1 MPAKYEAYLDSYS
14 AALRTRKAYDAIMR
28 DVLDERQ
35 QLAALQ
41 QLIASERNTLAQ
53 LEGTLVAQNTE
64 QGVAGEILKARFG
77 TQQADAQ
84 RAASARAAGA
94 AATAVPREL
103 VALANEL
110 GFDDESR
117 EGLTPGDA
125 NKIAQ
130 RAMQLLSER
139 TRPMTEQA
147 ARAAVA
153 YVQALPGVPAQAL
166 QRVESARDSVPN
178 RPTRGPGQRRL
189 SPEEAA
195 QRAGEE
201 QALEAVYH
209 SSKLGYVGAFDGEAI
224 ADKRRTTTA
233 EGTSFDTEDD
243 AFVAYLGLLEDGVA
257 TAEELAALTDATG
270 EQAEADFRLARRVY
284 SEAKAQGAYQNRQ
297 RKYFDPSWLSQSARV
312 AGLEAELVATTPET
326 RRTAT
331 QETARRLLQQ
341 QGIDPDDKY
350 LQFRG
355 TPKYDYYNAADR
367 VFGSVDEIIAATG
380 GEKSIANLLQQY
392 ETSGVDWTVEQL
404 AAQLGKTMSGDELV
418 DAMGFALALDR
429 QTREGVKPVDRKAL
443 QAEERA
449 RIAAAEEASKAAAAA
464 AEQRLQ
470 AARQAKEEAARLAF
484 DPGFRKPEQAA
495 VKQER
500 EAPEIDAA
508 TKYARLRAEGLTQ
521 EQARE
526 RLQAADKTEAELE
539 AFALTGAEPTNPE
552 LAAEFTPLSDFQSA
566 ADIQLDGGVIAA
578 EEVVEQP
585 ETASE
590 ARTMRERM
598 AALTDDELFA
608 MFDEEQP

>member
-1 MPAKYEAYLDSYS
+1 MPAKYEAYLESYS
-14 AALRTRKAYDAIMR
+14 AAVRSKNAYDAIMR

-64 QGVAGEILKARFG
+64 QGVAGEILKARLG

-84 RAASARAAGA
+84 RAASARATGA
-94 AATAVPREL
+94 AATAVPRAL
-103 VALANEL
+103 VDLANDL

-117 EGLTPGDA
+117 EGLTAGDA
-125 NKIAQ
+125 NQIAQ

-139 TRPMTEQA
+139 TPPMTEQA

-153 YVQALPGVPAQAL
+153 YVRALP
-166 QRVESARDSVPN
+166 RVSAKAIEDVEGARDRVPN

-209 SSKLGYVGAFDGEAI
+209 SSPLGYVGAFDGEAI
-224 ADKRRTTTA
+224 ADRRRTTTA

-257 TAEELAALTDATG
+257 TAEELAAFTDATG
-270 EQAEADFRLARRVY
+270 KQAEADFKLARRVY
-284 SEAKAQGAYQNRQ
+284 AEAKAQGAYQNRQ
-297 RKYFDPSWLSQSARV
+297 RQYFDPSWLSQSARV

-331 QETARRLLQQ
+331 QEAARRLLQQ
-341 QGIDPDDKY
+341 QGRDPDDQY
-350 LQFRG
+350 LEFRG
-355 TPKYDYYNAADR
+355 TPKYDFYNAADR
-367 VFGSVDEIIAATG
+367 VFGSVDDIIATTG
-380 GEKSIANLLQQY
+380 GEKRIAKLLQQY
-392 ETSGVDWTVEQL
+392 EASGVDWTVDQL

-449 RIAAAEEASKAAAAA
+449 RIAAAKEASKAAEAV

-470 AARQAKEEAARLAF
+470 AARQEKDAAARRVF
-484 DPGFRKPEQAA
+484 SEA
-495 VKQER
+495 VPRLEETAGTGDIRTQ
-500 EAPEIDAA
+500 
-508 TKYARLRAEGLTQ
+508 YARLRGRGFTAEDAFDAFKQ
-521 EQARE
+521 EEE
-526 RLQAADKTEAELE
+526 RQEAPE
-539 AFALTGAEPTNPE
+539 AVAV
-552 LAAEFTPLSDFQSA
+552 D
-566 ADIQLDGGVIAA
+566 DIQLGGGVIAT

>member
-1 MPAKYEAYLDSYS
+1 
-14 AALRTRKAYDAIMR
+14 
-28 DVLDERQ
+28 
-35 QLAALQ
+35 
-41 QLIASERNTLAQ
+41 
-53 LEGTLVAQNTE
+53 
-64 QGVAGEILKARFG
+64 
-77 TQQADAQ
+77 
-84 RAASARAAGA
+84 
-94 AATAVPREL
+94 
-103 VALANEL
+103 
-110 GFDDESR
+110 
-117 EGLTPGDA
+117 
-125 NKIAQ
+125 
-130 RAMQLLSER
+130 
-139 TRPMTEQA
+139 
-147 ARAAVA
+147 
-153 YVQALPGVPAQAL
+153 
-166 QRVESARDSVPN
+166 
-178 RPTRGPGQRRL
+178 
-189 SPEEAA
+189 
-195 QRAGEE
+195 
-201 QALEAVYH
+201 
-209 SSKLGYVGAFDGEAI
+209 
-224 ADKRRTTTA
+224 
-233 EGTSFDTEDD
+233 
-243 AFVAYLGLLEDGVA
+243 
-257 TAEELAALTDATG
+257 
-270 EQAEADFRLARRVY
+270 
-284 SEAKAQGAYQNRQ
+284 
-297 RKYFDPSWLSQSARV
+297 
-312 AGLEAELVATTPET
+312 
-326 RRTAT
+326 
-331 QETARRLLQQ
+331 
-341 QGIDPDDKY
+341 
-350 LQFRG
+350 
-355 TPKYDYYNAADR
+355 
-367 VFGSVDEIIAATG
+367 
-380 GEKSIANLLQQY
+380 
-392 ETSGVDWTVEQL
+392 
-404 AAQLGKTMSGDELV
+404 
-418 DAMGFALALDR
+418 MGFALALDR

>member
-1 MPAKYEAYLDSYS
+1 M
-14 AALRTRKAYDAIMR
+14 
-28 DVLDERQ
+28 
-35 QLAALQ
+35 
-41 QLIASERNTLAQ
+41 
-53 LEGTLVAQNTE
+53 
-64 QGVAGEILKARFG
+64 
-77 TQQADAQ
+77 
-84 RAASARAAGA
+84 
-94 AATAVPREL
+94 
-103 VALANEL
+103 ANEL

-189 SPEEAA
+189 TPEEAA

-257 TAEELAALTDATG
+257 TAEELAAFTGATG
-270 EQAEADFRLARRVY
+270 EEAEADFMLARRVY

-355 TPKYDYYNAADR
+355 TPKYDFYNAADR

-380 GEKSIANLLQQY
+380 GEKNIAKLLRQY

-404 AAQLGKTMSGDELV
+404 AVQLGKTMSGDELV

-429 QTREGVKPVDRKAL
+429 QTREGVTPVDRKAL
-443 QAEERA
+443 QDEERA
-449 RIAAAEEASKAAAAA
+449 RIAAAKEASKAAEAV

-470 AARQAKEEAARLAF
+470 AARQEKDAAARRVFA
-484 DPGFRKPEQAA
+484 DVTKRSP
-495 VKQER
+495 QELR
-500 EAPEIDAA
+500 DDLP
-508 TKYARLRAEGLTQ
+508 TSYARLRAQGLTQ
-521 EQARE
+521 EEARA
-526 RLQAADKTEAELE
+526 RLQTEAEVE
-539 AFALTGAEPTNPE
+539 AFARGGPEPTNPE
-552 LAAEFTPLSDFQSA
+552 LAAEIMAIEPAEAVEEIELTGD
-566 ADIQLDGGVIAA
+566 VIST
-578 EEVVEQP
+578 EEAVDVNEVRF
-585 ETASE
+585 ED
-590 ARTMRERM
+590 
-598 AALTDDELFA
+598 LTDEELLEIA
-608 MFDEEQP
+608 NGKGQ

>member
-64 QGVAGEILKARFG
+64 QGVAGEILKARLG

-103 VALANEL
+103 VDLANKL

-117 EGLTPGDA
+117 EGFSAGDA
-125 NKIAQ
+125 NQIAQ
-130 RAMQLLSER
+130 RAIQLLSER
-139 TRPMTEQA
+139 TPPMTEQA

-153 YVQALPGVPAQAL
+153 YVRALPRVSAQAIED
-166 QRVESARDSVPN
+166 VEGARDRVAN

-209 SSKLGYVGAFDGEAI
+209 SSPLGYVGAFDGEAI
-224 ADKRRTTTA
+224 ADRRRTTTA
-233 EGTSFDTEDD
+233 EGTSFETEDD
-243 AFVAYLGLLEDGVA
+243 AFVAYLSLLEDGVA
-257 TAEELAALTDATG
+257 TAEELAAFTDATG
-270 EQAEADFRLARRVY
+270 EQAEANLNLASRVY
-284 SEAKAQGAYQNRQ
+284 AEAKAQGAYQNRQ
-297 RKYFDPSWLSQSARV
+297 RKYFDPSWLSQAARV

-355 TPKYDYYNAADR
+355 TPKYEYYNAADR

-380 GEKSIANLLQQY
+380 GEKNIAKLLRQY
-392 ETSGVDWTVEQL
+392 ETSGVDWTVDQL

-449 RIAAAEEASKAAAAA
+449 RIAAAEEASKAAEAA

-470 AARQAKEEAARLAF
+470 EARREKDAAARRVFSEAVPRLEKTAGKEN
-484 DPGFRKPEQAA
+484 K
-495 VKQER
+495 
-500 EAPEIDAA
+500 A
-508 TKYARLRAEGLTQ
+508 TEYARLRALGFSAEDAFDAFRQ
-521 EQARE
+521 EEE
-526 RLQAADKTEAELE
+526 RQETPEAV
-539 AFALTGAEPTNPE
+539 AV
-552 LAAEFTPLSDFQSA
+552 D
-566 ADIQLDGGVIAA
+566 DIQLGGGVIAA

>member
-64 QGVAGEILKARFG
+64 QGVAGEILKARLG

-103 VALANEL
+103 VDLANKL

-117 EGLTPGDA
+117 EGFSAGDA
-125 NKIAQ
+125 NQIAQ
-130 RAMQLLSER
+130 RAIQLLSER
-139 TRPMTEQA
+139 TPPMTEQA

-153 YVQALPGVPAQAL
+153 YVRALPRVSAQAIED
-166 QRVESARDSVPN
+166 VEGARDRVAN

-209 SSKLGYVGAFDGEAI
+209 SSPLGYVGAFDGEAI
-224 ADKRRTTTA
+224 ADRRRTTTA
-233 EGTSFDTEDD
+233 EGTSFETEDD
-243 AFVAYLGLLEDGVA
+243 AFVAYLSLLEDGVA
-257 TAEELAALTDATG
+257 TAEEPAAFPDATG
-270 EQAEADFRLARRVY
+270 EQAEANFNLARRVY
-284 SEAKAQGAYQNRQ
+284 PEAQAQGAYQNRQ
-297 RKYFDPSWLSQSARV
+297 RKYLDPSGLSQAARV

-355 TPKYDYYNAADR
+355 TPKYEYYNAADR

-380 GEKSIANLLQQY
+380 GEKNIAKLLRQY
-392 ETSGVDWTVEQL
+392 ETSGVDWTVDQL

-449 RIAAAEEASKAAAAA
+449 RIAAAEEASKAAEAA

-470 AARQAKEEAARLAF
+470 EARREKDAAARRVFSEAVPRLEKTAGKEN
-484 DPGFRKPEQAA
+484 K
-495 VKQER
+495 
-500 EAPEIDAA
+500 A
-508 TKYARLRAEGLTQ
+508 TEYARLRALGFSAEDAFDAFRQ
-521 EQARE
+521 EEE
-526 RLQAADKTEAELE
+526 RQETPEAV
-539 AFALTGAEPTNPE
+539 AV
-552 LAAEFTPLSDFQSA
+552 D
-566 ADIQLDGGVIAA
+566 DIQLGGGVIAA